1 MFRLPP
7 PYLWTPLSPQRVK
20 GCSPLTIPKKKS
32 KPKNASRF
40 AKRIFL
46 CFSHLRLRRRFYLS
60 AELHALRGR
69 NTSCEAANRRNEKK
83 ALSAATSFFP
93 FRQLLRGL
101 KGASSPFLA
110 TATTAASGGNREE
123 LLGQRPAGCERQR
136 SRRWE
141 PQPVGSSAS
150 KSLVVFWFSFGT
162 QKRTISL
169 NEKALSP
176 AHRRATPLKRKRAN
190 VPHGTLALSPHL
202 CAAAVGMRTVYS
214 MYPSRSS
221 RCAVAGT
228 PLSVIRRMAWSMV
241 FTKMRTSFTIEMR

>member
-1 MFRLPP
+1 MR
-7 PYLWTPLSPQRVK
+7 
-20 GCSPLTIPKKKS
+20 S

-46 CFSHLRLRRRFYLS
+46 CFSHLRLRRRFHVS
-60 AELHALRGR
+60 AGRYRQQRG

-93 FRQLLRGL
+93 FRQPLRGL

-123 LLGQRPAGCERQR
+123 LLGPRPAGCERQR

-150 KSLVVFWFSFGT
+150 KSLVVFWFSFDIKREPSALMKERSAPRTGA
-162 QKRTISL
+162 RTISGSL
-169 NEKALSP
+169 LA
-176 AHRRATPLKRKRAN
+176 RKRE
-190 VPHGTLALSPHL
+190 LSLMEEHSPLVKSPQKGYHKEKTKEPYL
-202 CAAAVGMRTVYS
+202 CV
-214 MYPSRSS
+214 
-221 RCAVAGT
+221 
-228 PLSVIRRMAWSMV
+228 L
-241 FTKMRTSFTIEMR
+241 TSDC